1 MPNERQEAL
10 RRIRELRQGLL
21 DNPREDEY
29 RSNAR

>member
-21 DNPREDEY
+21 DNPPEGEY
-29 RSNAR
+29 RSDAR